1 MTREGQI
8 APTGRAEAGSGGIR
22 WKFRRLR
29 TMGAAE
35 VLHRVTQALRTF
47 GEACGIAR
55 IPASAPDAD
64 VGALAWL
71 PLPPGNVDSAEVVRR
86 AESVLSGRFDVFAL
100 RNAPLG
106 FPPEWNR
113 DPRTGTLAPMGFGK
127 LLNYRDPALVGDI
140 KYIWEPSRHLELV
153 TLSQAFVLTDETRYA
168 EAARTLLES
177 WFDQCPYPQGVHWT
191 SSLEHAVRLL
201 NWSVA
206 WQLLD
211 SGSWLAA
218 PEQVAIRDRWL
229 GEVFRHQAFI
239 SGHLSRHSSA
249 NNHLFGEYAGLFIAA
264 TTWPLWRESHGWRGQ
279 SRVGLEREVLLQ
291 IAPDGVNR
299 EQGIWYHH
307 EVADMMLLAGLAAR
321 AGGSDFSDGF
331 WQRLEGMLGYIASLM
346 SVSGTLPMIG
356 DSDDAVMVRFS
367 GAADFDV
374 YRSLLATGSVLFGRS
389 DFAIKAD
396 RFDDKSR
403 WLLGGPAEAEFD
415 RLRHRGLAGPS
426 DAPAA
431 RRAFEAGGYWVLGDR
446 LGQTDEVRLIADAGP
461 LGYLSIAAHGHADA
475 LAFTLS
481 SCGRELLIDPGTY
494 AYHTLSQWREYFKGT
509 SAHNTLR
516 IDGRDQSVSGG
527 SFMWLRHANAKLLE
541 AKFDDAR
548 DEWAATHDG
557 YARLHD
563 PVRHTRRIVY
573 EKESQEIRVD
583 DELECCGAH
592 QVEMFWHFAE
602 DCEARLVD
610 GELMVRNGPV
620 SMCLRLPCNARQI
633 ELVRGRE
640 SPPMGWVSRR
650 FDQKLPTFSVVWRG
664 DIDGPSVLSTLFSL
678 TRSH

>member
-1 MTREGQI
+1 MTREGEI
-8 APTGRAEAGSGGIR
+8 APAGRPEVGSGGIR

-35 VLHRVTQALRTF
+35 LLHRVAQAMRTR
-47 GEACGIAR
+47 GEAFGIAR

-64 VGALAWL
+64 IATLVWL
-71 PLPPGNVDSAEVVRR
+71 PLPPDNVDSTEVVRR
-86 AESVLSGRFDVFAL
+86 AESVLAGRFDVFAL
-100 RNAPLG
+100 RNVSLG

-140 KYIWEPSRHLELV
+140 KYLWEPSRHLELV
-153 TLSQAFVLTDETRYA
+153 TLAQAFVLTDETRYA
-168 EAARTLLES
+168 DGARRLLES
-177 WFDQCPYPQGVHWT
+177 WFDQCPCPQGVHWT

-206 WQLLD
+206 WQLLG
-211 SGSWLAA
+211 SRSWLAA
-218 PEQVAIRDRWL
+218 PEQVAMRERWL

-239 SGHLSRHSSA
+239 AGHLSRHSSA
-249 NNHLFGEYAGLFIAA
+249 NNHLFGEYTGMFVAA
-264 TTWPLWRESHGWRGQ
+264 TTWPLWRESTAWRDQ
-279 SRVGLEREVLLQ
+279 SRVGLEREALLQ

-299 EQGIWYHH
+299 EQGVWYHH

-321 AGGSDFSDGF
+321 AGGQDFSNRF
-331 WQRLEGMLGYIASLM
+331 WRRLEDMLVFIASLM
-346 SVSGTLPMIG
+346 NVRGGMPMIG
-356 DSDDAVMVRFS
+356 DSDDAVMVRFT
-367 GAADFDV
+367 GRADFDV
-374 YRSLLATGSVLFGRS
+374 YRSLLATGAVLFGRS
-389 DFAIKAD
+389 DFAVKAH

-403 WLLGGPAEAEFD
+403 WLLGRSAEAEFD
-415 RLRHRGLAGPS
+415 GLQLRGRANPS
-426 DAPAA
+426 EALPV
-431 RRAFEAGGYWVLGDR
+431 RRAFEEGGYWVLGDR
-446 LGQTDEVRLIADAGP
+446 LGQADEVRLIADAGP

-481 SCGRELLIDPGTY
+481 CGGRELLIDTGTF
-494 AYHTLSQWREYFKGT
+494 AYHTLPAWRDYFKGT

-527 SFMWLRHANAKLLE
+527 SFLWLRHASAKLLE

-557 YARLHD
+557 YARLPD
-563 PVRHTRRIVY
+563 PVKHTRRIVY
-573 EKESQEIRVD
+573 EKASREIRVD
-583 DELECCGAH
+583 DELECRGAH

-602 DCEARLVD
+602 DCEACLLD
-610 GELMVRNGPV
+610 GELIVSNGPV
-620 SMCLRLPCNARQI
+620 AMQLRLPSKAAQI

-650 FDQKLPTFSVVWRG
+650 FDQRVPTSSVVWRG
-664 DIDGPSVLSTLFSL
+664 HIDGSVTLKTLFRLQQS
-678 TRSH
+678 